1 MSDSS
6 VLFAVIRFKKMNP
19 LVELNLSSSQIKQ
32 IATNIQRLMKHKQM
46 SECDLARSLKVSV
59 MTVRRIVSGETL
71 DPRIS
76 TLSLFADFFGVT
88 IDALVRVPS
97 DHYGHGHI
105 QCQPTFVPLFD
116 WEQVEK
122 KHIFEKLDFLKWESW
137 HPISSGGIDKLGHK
151 CIAIETKLT
160 MQPRFPA
167 GTILVVDPDV
177 IPLDGDLVLIRISEN
192 QISLRE
198 LVIDPPNKVLY
209 PVILGSEP
217 ILFDLLKHEFVGV
230 VVLTLMYPR
239 RR

>member
-1 MSDSS
+1 
-6 VLFAVIRFKKMNP
+6 MNT
-19 LVELNLSSSQIKQ
+19 LVELSLSSSQIKQ

-46 SECDLARSLKVSV
+46 SESDLARSLKMPV

-88 IDALVRVPS
+88 IDALVRVSS
-97 DHYGHGHI
+97 DCYAHGHI
-105 QCQPTFVPLFD
+105 QSQPTFVPVFD
-116 WEQVEK
+116 WDQVEK
-122 KHIFEKLDFLKWESW
+122 KIIFESVDFLKWESW
-137 HPISSGGIDKLGHK
+137 HPISSSGTDKLGHK
-151 CIAIETKLT
+151 SLAIQTKLT

-177 IPLDGDLVLIRISEN
+177 IALDGDLVLIRISEN
-192 QISLRE
+192 EISLRE

-209 PVILGSEP
+209 SVILGSEP
-217 ILFDLLKHEFVGV
+217 ILLDLLKHEVVGV
-230 VVLTLMYPR
+230 VVMTLMYPR